1 MTVLTNTNSPY
12 RTGTMKI
19 QELAKAEILQGV
31 MRLAVKAELQCPLKD
46 LKAEYYVHLQ

>member
-31 MRLAVKAELQCPLKD
+31 MRLAVKAVTMSAYRLKS
-46 LKAEYYVHLQ
+46 